1 MNYREKTDY
10 SYALQDMLRRLL
22 MDIALVIIY
31 GMLLIV
37 NTIRRLRDGS
47 KHEQ

>member
-1 MNYREKTDY
+1 MSYRERTDH
-10 SYALQDMLRRLL
+10 SYTLQDMLRSSL

-31 GMLLIV
+31 GVLLIV